1 MKNPWE
7 GTMHQRNRWA
17 AWAAGA
23 VAGLALAGCSTTTTA
38 ETKQEPPAKV
48 ESIPGSEVSRLTLT
62 QDAVDRLGIRTEPAG
77 ATIPLS
83 AVFYDKDGKAWT
95 FTNPEPRIYIRQPVT
110 IASATGQVATLR
122 SGPPPGTAVVT
133 VGGAELLGA
142 EYGVEGG

>member
-1 MKNPWE
+1 MR
-7 GTMHQRNRWA
+7 HRNRWV

-23 VAGLALAGCSTTTTA
+23 GAVLALAGCAAIAGETTP
-38 ETKQEPPAKV
+38 EDPAQV
-48 ESIPGSEVSRLTLT
+48 EQIPGSEVSKLTLT
-62 QDAVDRLGIRTEPAG
+62 EDAVDRLGIKTEPLG

-83 AVFYDKDGKAWT
+83 AVFYDKDGKTWT
-95 FTNPEPRIYIRQPVT
+95 FTNPEPRVYIRQPVT
-110 IASATGQVATLR
+110 IGSVTGQAVTLQ